1 MTDFNQKKNIEHI
14 TTYNDLDKLPD
25 HKTID
30 EFLFDIHIN
39 SNPEI
44 IISIVNNLLYKGI
57 RHSKR
62 GIMCAP
68 KLEMELHKKLI
79 MKSFDQ
85 LCYEFFESKLS
96 KPSEDLLSIIGKE
109 LRKI

>member
-1 MTDFNQKKNIEHI
+1 MTDFNQKKNIEH
-14 TTYNDLDKLPD
+14 
-25 HKTID
+25 KTAD

-44 IISIVNNLLYKGI
+44 IISIITNLLGKGI
-57 RHSKR
+57 KYSKR

-79 MKSFDQ
+79 IKSFDQ
-85 LCYEFFESKLS
+85 LCYEFFECKLS
-96 KPSEDLLSIIGKE
+96 KTSEDLLTIIGKE
-109 LRKI
+109 LIKKNF